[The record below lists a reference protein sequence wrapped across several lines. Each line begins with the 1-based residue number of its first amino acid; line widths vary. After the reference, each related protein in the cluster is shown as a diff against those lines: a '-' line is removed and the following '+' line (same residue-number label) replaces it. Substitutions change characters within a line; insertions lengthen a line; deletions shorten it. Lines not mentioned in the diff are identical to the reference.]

1 MFNLLKMD
9 VRRLFRSRSFYIVL
23 AVTAVLILG
32 LVLLVDTVTDQR
44 VLDAMESQGAEI
56 TESDR
61 EMRAELEGMSRLDF
75 VHECLGS
82 GFLLLL
88 TGVGM
93 TLFVHADFF
102 SGYVKNICFARPRRW
117 EYVLSKILTAGVYSG
132 VLTILG
138 ILLSLAGPILF
149 GLHPGASSIGSIL
162 QYALWM
168 WLPNWAFGLMG
179 LALVLLTRSSTMGI
193 IIAVISGGGV
203 TVAVLRVVCRQ
214 LGWPALEQYLL
225 SSVAQYQCVPLPGMP
240 QMVMILVCSA
250 GWAALYGAGSL
261 LAMAKRDL

>member
-1 MFNLLKMD
+1 
-9 VRRLFRSRSFYIVL
+9 
-23 AVTAVLILG
+23 
-32 LVLLVDTVTDQR
+32 
-44 VLDAMESQGAEI
+44 
-56 TESDR
+56 
-61 EMRAELEGMSRLDF
+61 
-75 VHECLGS
+75 
-82 GFLLLL
+82 
-88 TGVGM
+88 
-93 TLFVHADFF
+93 
-102 SGYVKNICFARPRRW
+102 
-117 EYVLSKILTAGVYSG
+117 
-132 VLTILG
+132 
-138 ILLSLAGPILF
+138 
-149 GLHPGASSIGSIL
+149 
-162 QYALWM
+162 M

-193 IIAVISGGGV
+193 IMAVISGGGV

>member
-1 MFNLLKMD
+1 MFNLLEMD

-23 AVTAVLILG
+23 AVTAALILG

-102 SGYVKNICFARPRRW
+102 SGYIKNICFSY
-117 EYVLSKILTAGVYSG
+117 ENK
-132 VLTILG
+132 
-138 ILLSLAGPILF
+138 
-149 GLHPGASSIGSIL
+149 
-162 QYALWM
+162 
-168 WLPNWAFGLMG
+168 
-179 LALVLLTRSSTMGI
+179 
-193 IIAVISGGGV
+193 
-203 TVAVLRVVCRQ
+203 
-214 LGWPALEQYLL
+214 
-225 SSVAQYQCVPLPGMP
+225 
-240 QMVMILVCSA
+240 
-250 GWAALYGAGSL
+250 
-261 LAMAKRDL
+261 